1 MSRPPSPQPTR
12 SQRFLRWLTTS
23 NWVLV
28 VGLIVLV
35 AILVAMFFR
44 LTTPASGEA
53 APSAALLGAVW
64 TPAFA
69 HSAASDGAILG

>member
-35 AILVAMFFR
+35 AILVAMFLR

-53 APSAALLGAVW
+53 GPPAALSVSAWALAL
-64 TPAFA
+64 ADL
-69 HSAASDGAILG
+69 AASHGGILG